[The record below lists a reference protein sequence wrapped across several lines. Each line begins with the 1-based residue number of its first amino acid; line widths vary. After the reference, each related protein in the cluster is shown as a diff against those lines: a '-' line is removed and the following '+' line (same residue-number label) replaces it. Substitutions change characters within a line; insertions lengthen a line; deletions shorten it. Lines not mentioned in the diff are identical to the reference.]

1 MTRYV
6 DFYFDFKNIF
16 QNFLIFFI
24 FITFSTLTLSIFL
37 DYIYP
42 AQTLGNKKFI
52 DFYLTNIYFFL
63 FFSFILYFSN
73 NFFLKKNYLINIR
86 IELKKF
92 NKILNIL
99 IFLISLGLVL
109 FLFSKIAYLSLIYN
123 DFSKLLK
130 LKDLSCYFIDVK
142 NWWSLK
148 LDVFQTVDKPYEIY
162 IKFFN
167 PIGKL
172 LLSLNFTLLLFL
184 FAFSEKIPKKKA
196 IYTTIFSSI
205 CFIVTIILTADKILI
220 IYLLLFLISLSPFI
234 IQITLKSF
242 AKFLIVLIFLF
253 SIIVFISQ
261 QRTHCILNQFPDY
274 SSKVEYDTRHK
285 LRQEFKEESK
295 FTIINKVRKFFLEND
310 SKFASSINWINFY
323 AISPKQTSEKII
335 QKYSLK
341 FNNENF
347 HKFEKLIFFKEILN
361 RVIFDLNKINL
372 SINSFLI
379 DNEYYDRILPL
390 STFGVF
396 FLNFNYFS
404 LPIIFLFMNVILI
417 INHYIFLRTKF
428 SFFIG
433 INIFVIILFSFFSTS
448 LFIINILSTQ
458 YAWFILFLLL
468 VTLIIVSTS
477 SKIKIK
483 K

>member
-1 MTRYV
+1 M
-6 DFYFDFKNIF
+6 
-16 QNFLIFFI
+16 
-24 FITFSTLTLSIFL
+24 
-37 DYIYP
+37 
-42 AQTLGNKKFI
+42 
-52 DFYLTNIYFFL
+52 
-63 FFSFILYFSN
+63 
-73 NFFLKKNYLINIR
+73 
-86 IELKKF
+86 
-92 NKILNIL
+92 
-99 IFLISLGLVL
+99 
-109 FLFSKIAYLSLIYN
+109 
-123 DFSKLLK
+123 
-130 LKDLSCYFIDVK
+130 
-142 NWWSLK
+142 
-148 LDVFQTVDKPYEIY
+148 DVFQTVDKPYEIY

-184 FAFSEKIPKKKA
+184 FAFSEKIPKKA

-285 LRQEFKEESK
+285 LRQEFKEGSK

-347 HKFEKLIFFKEILN
+347 HKFEKLIFL
-361 RVIFDLNKINL
+361 
-372 SINSFLI
+372 
-379 DNEYYDRILPL
+379 
-390 STFGVF
+390 
-396 FLNFNYFS
+396 
-404 LPIIFLFMNVILI
+404 
-417 INHYIFLRTKF
+417 
-428 SFFIG
+428 
-433 INIFVIILFSFFSTS
+433 
-448 LFIINILSTQ
+448 
-458 YAWFILFLLL
+458 
-468 VTLIIVSTS
+468 
-477 SKIKIK
+477 K
-483 K
+483 KY